1 MNFKHFIIAA
11 CSVLVFPSLFGQ
23 RTATTITTSNSIQK
37 GVIPPTTIY
46 NPDPIVFN
54 PNNPVD
60 YIGQMHNSAV
70 EFLGKKTGWQE
81 VPVDTL
87 VYWTDVY
94 IKLLDD
100 QNDYS
105 SHYKSNRDFLGGF
118 ISSSETKQ
126 TEILN
131 TTVLS
136 RYEAYY
142 LKRLLAT
149 LGDESATNKATVIT
163 NIKNIESEIMADTRL
178 TQDQRDGLLADA
190 AVSRYSLDFWSTML
204 VTNPSLMPSGA
215 GMTTFNVS
223 QKIAKADVKGGV
235 AGGYKGGIVGGI
247 LGGPGGI
254 IPGILGGIVT
264 GAIVGSAVAALT
276 N

>member
-1 MNFKHFIIAA
+1 MNLKHFILAA
-11 CSVLVFPSLFGQ
+11 CSVMILPSLFGQ
-23 RTATTITTSNSIQK
+23 RTGTTIGSNNQLR

-46 NPDPIVFN
+46 NPDPVVFN

-70 EFLGKKTGWQE
+70 EFLGKKTGWQG

-94 IKLLDD
+94 IKQLDD

-105 SHYKSNRDFLGGF
+105 AHYKTNKDFLGGF
-118 ISSSETKQ
+118 VTSTESKQ
-126 TEILN
+126 TDILN

-136 RYEAYY
+136 RYEALYV
-142 LKRLLAT
+142 KRLLAT
-149 LGDESATNKATVIT
+149 LGDESATNKASVIA
-163 NIKNIESEIMADTRL
+163 NIKSLEAEIIADTRL
-178 TQDQRDGLLADA
+178 TQDQREGLLADA
-190 AVSRYSLDFWSTML
+190 SVSRYSLDFWSTM
-204 VTNPSLMPSGA
+204 VVINPSLMPSGTDMSA
-215 GMTTFNVS
+215 LKVS
-223 QKIAKADVKGGV
+223 QNIAKADVKGGV
-235 AGGYKGGIVGGI
+235 AGGYKGGIAGGI
-247 LGGPGGI
+247 LTGPAGI

-264 GAIVGSAVAALT
+264 GAIIGSAIAALA